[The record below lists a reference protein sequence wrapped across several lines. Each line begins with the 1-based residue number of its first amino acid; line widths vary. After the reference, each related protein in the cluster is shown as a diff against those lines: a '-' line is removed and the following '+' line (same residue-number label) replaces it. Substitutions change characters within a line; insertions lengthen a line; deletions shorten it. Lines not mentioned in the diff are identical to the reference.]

1 MTDEKTPWDE
11 VAAIVLRRIEKDR
24 ADALA
29 TLKACAM
36 ARERVS
42 EYRALIDA
50 EVRHREERAEEAP

>member
-1 MTDEKTPWDE
+1 MLSTEI
-11 VAAIVLRRIEKDR
+11 VMVQVLRG
-24 ADALA
+24 
-29 TLKACAM
+29 M